1 MNEPAPLTRRSVI
14 TIGGA
19 GLLGVGALALAAC
32 APLGAGSAAGGAAGG
47 GSGSADAS
55 PVTLKLSDI
64 PVGGATS
71 ATMGSN
77 PIVVAQPRSG
87 TVVAFSAICTHAGCT
102 VAPAGKEF
110 DCPCHGSR
118 FNAATGDV
126 IQGPAPSPLTKLTA
140 TVSGDTVTIS

>member
-1 MNEPAPLTRRSVI
+1 MNEPTPLTRRSVI

-19 GLLGVGALALAAC
+19 GLLGVGALALSAC
-32 APLGAGSAAGGAAGG
+32 TPLGAGSGTGGAGG
-47 GSGSADAS
+47 GSGSAAS

-71 ATMGSN
+71 ANMGST
-77 PIVVAQPRSG
+77 PIVVSQPTAG
-87 TVVAFSAICTHAGCT
+87 QVVAFSAVCTHAGCT

-140 TVSGDTVTIS
+140 VVSGNTVTVS

>member
-1 MNEPAPLTRRSVI
+1 MNEPTPLTRRSVI

-32 APLGAGSAAGGAAGG
+32 TPLGAGSGTGGAADG
-47 GSGSADAS
+47 GSGSAGAS

-64 PVGGATS
+64 PVGGGTS
-71 ATMGSN
+71 ASMGSN
-77 PIVVAQPRSG
+77 PIVVAQPTAG
-87 TVVAFSAICTHAGCT
+87 KVVAFSAICTHAGCT

-118 FNAATGDV
+118 YDASTGAV

-140 TVSGDTVTIS
+140 TVSGNTVTVS

>member
-19 GLLGVGALALAAC
+19 SLLGVGALALAAC
-32 APLGAGSAAGGAAGG
+32 TPIGAGSGTGGVADG
-47 GSGSADAS
+47 GSGSAGAS

-64 PVGGATS
+64 PVGSATS
-71 ATMGSN
+71 ATMGST
-77 PIVVAQPRSG
+77 PIVVAQPTAG
-87 TVVAFSAICTHAGCT
+87 NVVAFSAICTHAGCT

-118 FNAATGDV
+118 YNGTTGAV
-126 IQGPAPSPLTKLTA
+126 IQGPAPSPLAKLTA
-140 TVSGDTVTIS
+140 TVSGNTVTVS

>member
-1 MNEPAPLTRRSVI
+1 MNEPTPLTRRSMI

-19 GLLGVGALALAAC
+19 GLLGVGALALTAC
-32 APLGAGSAAGGAAGG
+32 TTGGVGSGTGGAAGG
-47 GSGSADAS
+47 GSGSAGAS

-71 ATMGSN
+71 ATMGST
-77 PIVVAQPRSG
+77 PIVVAQPTAG
-87 TVVAFSAICTHAGCT
+87 NVVAFSAICTHAGCT

-118 FNAATGDV
+118 YNGTTGAV
-126 IQGPAPSPLTKLTA
+126 LQGPAPSPLAKLTA
-140 TVSGDTVTIS
+140 TVSGNTVTVS

>member
-1 MNEPAPLTRRSVI
+1 MNEPTPLTRRSAI

-19 GLLGVGALALAAC
+19 TLLGAGALALAAC
-32 APLGAGSAAGGAAGG
+32 TPGGAGSGTGGAAGG
-47 GSGSADAS
+47 GSGSAGAS

-71 ATMGSN
+71 ANLGST
-77 PIVVAQPRSG
+77 PIVVAQPTAGS
-87 TVVAFSAICTHAGCT
+87 VVAFSAVCTHLGCT

-118 FNAATGDV
+118 FDAATGDV
-126 IQGPAPSPLTKLTA
+126 IQGPAPTPLTKLTA
-140 TVSGDTVTIS
+140 SVSGTTVTIS